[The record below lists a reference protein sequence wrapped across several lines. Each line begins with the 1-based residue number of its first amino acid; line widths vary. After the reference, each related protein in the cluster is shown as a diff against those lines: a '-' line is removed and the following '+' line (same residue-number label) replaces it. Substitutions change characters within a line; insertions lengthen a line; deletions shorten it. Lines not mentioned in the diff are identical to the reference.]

1 MELRVLNYFL
11 TVAQE
16 GNITTAA
23 SLLHVGQPALSRQLK
38 GLERELGKQLFV
50 RQSHGVRLTS
60 EGELLRIYAQ
70 QMMDISDKVE
80 MEFAMMHSKPLGDVY
95 IGGFESHCLHRF
107 VQVFRVMHDENPTIS
122 FHYYVGHFPDV
133 SAKLDQGVLDFGFV
147 SEPVRFDR
155 YESLDLPF
163 NERWVAYMRADNP
176 LASKPSV
183 TAADLAK
190 EPLLM
195 YDQVMNYP
203 LEGNNVASWFGKYF
217 SQLNVVATSN
227 LSFANNVFAQEGLGT
242 LITWEGLAP
251 TDRDDMVVRRLDPLL
266 LSHKALIWCKDRPLR
281 PAAARF
287 LEAVKEY
294 LL

>member
-1 MELRVLNYFL
+1 
-11 TVAQE
+11 
-16 GNITTAA
+16 
-23 SLLHVGQPALSRQLK
+23 
-38 GLERELGKQLFV
+38 
-50 RQSHGVRLTS
+50 
-60 EGELLRIYAQ
+60 
-70 QMMDISDKVE
+70 
-80 MEFAMMHSKPLGDVY
+80 
-95 IGGFESHCLHRF
+95 
-107 VQVFRVMHDENPTIS
+107 
-122 FHYYVGHFPDV
+122 
-133 SAKLDQGVLDFGFV
+133 
-147 SEPVRFDR
+147 
-155 YESLDLPF
+155 
-163 NERWVAYMRADNP
+163 
-176 LASKPSV
+176 
-183 TAADLAK
+183 
-190 EPLLM
+190 M